1 MSSGLWIMI
10 GVIAV
15 SAIVTDGVVKII
27 RAAKTGGGKAANK
40 MFDDMES
47 DLSIL
52 EQGLEDARQR
62 IEVLEKIV
70 TDEKYDLG
78 KRIDDLAN

>member
-27 RAAKTGGGKAANK
+27 RAAKNRWW
-40 MFDDMES
+40 
-47 DLSIL
+47 
-52 EQGLEDARQR
+52 QGSQQD
-62 IEVLEKIV
+62 V
-70 TDEKYDLG
+70 
-78 KRIDDLAN
+78 